1 VGRTSGQAALPR
13 KSGRGLSGTTTTTT
27 LTAHATEGTPTVL
40 LPYHGRSLYTN
51 RQSQSPDPN
60 VLTFLQTSCP
70 DDVLPRVL
78 AFAGPQ
84 QIAVLQKTNR
94 FWKTLLERDGT
105 WRVLCEELY
114 KVRNRTKEYTYMS
127 IVFVYVCMSIAR
139 HRNGHPYRLA
149 GFESVLCVDLVG
161 WSVGRCLLVCV
172 GLLCKYTCML
182 YCHSP
187 CVSYR
192 PSLSPPRL
200 GRPNA
205 VETRRRRTGLLED
218 LLPHESLCTR

>member
-1 VGRTSGQAALPR
+1 MSSSSTTIPSPPWHPAAYRGRSVAVAQSSRPKTSTVTPPSSSSHTHGRRGTGRKSGTRVGRTSGQAALPR

-114 KVRNRTKEYTYMS
+114 KETPNR
-127 IVFVYVCMSIAR
+127 
-139 HRNGHPYRLA
+139 P
-149 GFESVLCVDLVG
+149 
-161 WSVGRCLLVCV
+161 VGRL
-172 GLLCKYTCML
+172 TT
-182 YCHSP
+182 
-187 CVSYR
+187 
-192 PSLSPPRL
+192 
-200 GRPNA
+200 A
-205 VETRRRRTGLLED
+205 
-218 LLPHESLCTR
+218 